1 MTNRTRRLYIGVTND
16 LLRRVYEHEHRL
28 VPVFTSKYFLERLVY
43 FEDTDDVGAAIAR
56 EKELKGWR
64 RSKKIALIQRD
75 NPRWSDLSRD
85 LIDRVEASPDKSLR
99 GDRSPTPPQLHPA
112 SFGMTVKAGLPELES
127 RNSRHRLPAC
137 DLSGNPGRQPL

>member
-64 RSKKIALIQRD
+64 RSKKIALIQRV
-75 NPRWSDLSRD
+75 NPQWSDLSRD
-85 LIDRVEASPDKSLR
+85 LIE
-99 GDRSPTPPQLHPA
+99 
-112 SFGMTVKAGLPELES
+112 
-127 RNSRHRLPAC
+127 
-137 DLSGNPGRQPL
+137 